1 MNRLLLASL
10 VLSAAVR
17 TASGADEGS
26 WKKFTR
32 PVSAPVISPNKRS
45 VFMDPISKKRVHWEA
60 LHTFNPASIVRDGKL
75 YVLYRAEDSSGEM
88 KVGGHSSRLGLAESK
103 DGLHFTRLPAP
114 VLYADDD
121 AQRALEDPGGV
132 EDPRIVEGEGGTYVL
147 TYTQW
152 NHEKYTIGL
161 ATSKDLRTWKKL
173 GPIFAGQKG
182 YEKRLYK
189 SGGIVTEL
197 VHGKLTAAQLLGKYW
212 MYWGEVEVHLASSP
226 DLLHWTPVEEK
237 PGVPLVLL
245 AARKGMFDSGFPE
258 TGPPPLVTSRGIVML
273 YNAKNADGADGDASL
288 PAGGYSVG
296 EALFATGDPSKL
308 LERHDE
314 PVFKPALPFER
325 SGQYVAGTTFAEGLS
340 WFKNKWWMYY
350 GCADS
355 FVGVAVSD
363 DEMK

>member
-10 VLSAAVR
+10 LCTTAAATIVR
-17 TASGADEGS
+17 ADTWS

-32 PVSAPVISPNKRS
+32 PVNAPVISPNKKS
-45 VFMDPISKKRVHWEA
+45 VFTDPISKKPVHWEK
-60 LHTFNPASIVRDGKL
+60 LHTFNPAAIVRDGKV
-75 YVLYRAEDSSGEM
+75 YVLYRAEDDSGAM

-103 DGLHFTRLPAP
+103 DGVHFTRLPAP
-114 VLYADDD
+114 VLYADND
-121 AQRALEDPGGV
+121 AQRSLEDPGGV
-132 EDPRIVEGEGGTYVL
+132 EDPRIVEAPDGTYIL

-173 GPIFAGQKG
+173 GPIFQGHKG
-182 YEKRLYK
+182 YEKLLYK
-189 SGGIVTEL
+189 SGGIVTSLE
-197 VHGKLTAAQLLGKYW
+197 HGKLTAVQLLGKYW

-226 DLLHWTPVEEK
+226 DLLHWSPVEEK

-245 AARKGMFDSGFPE
+245 KARKGMFDSGFPE
-258 TGPPPLVTSRGIVML
+258 TGPPPLVTSAGIVML
-273 YNAKNADGADGDASL
+273 YNAKNAEGVDGDAAL

-296 EALFATGDPSKL
+296 EALFAAGDPSKL
-308 LERHDE
+308 LERHDK
-314 PVFKPALPFER
+314 PVFRPELPFEK
-325 SGQYVAGTTFAEGLS
+325 SGQYVAGTTFAEGLA
-340 WFKNKWWMYY
+340 WFKDRWWMYY

-363 DEMK
+363 DKMK